1 MHTNIKENESNV
13 KQNNS
18 FFVLHLTPHDY
29 TNLTR
34 SKTRMASY
42 KIKDLEIL
50 TGVKAHTLRI
60 WEKRYDFIKPD
71 RTDTQIRTY
80 SDEELVILLNVALL
94 NKNGVKISR
103 IAEMSQEQVAQK
115 VMEVTSKKDPG
126 VSQEKLLLALIELDE
141 QLFRDTLQ
149 ELIDTCGLEQTFT
162 DHLIPF
168 LDRIGIMW
176 LVGTINPAQEHFIS
190 NLIRQ
195 KIIATIDNLP
205 IPEHYGQPVML
216 FLPEHEWHEISLLFY
231 QFSLRNMGIPT
242 VYLGQSVPYDS
253 LLLAIKKVNPRALVS
268 SWLTAVDH
276 QFMLNYFQ
284 QLNKE
289 ISGIPHFAG
298 GYQVNSNSEQ
308 LSGLIREIKVLA
320 DLENVRELV
329 M

>member
-1 MHTNIKENESNV
+1 
-13 KQNNS
+13 
-18 FFVLHLTPHDY
+18 
-29 TNLTR
+29 
-34 SKTRMASY
+34 MASY
-42 KIKDLEIL
+42 KIKDLETL

-71 RTDTQIRTY
+71 RTDTQIRSY

-94 NKNGVKISR
+94 NKNGIKISK
-103 IAEMSQEQVAQK
+103 IADMNQEQIAKK
-115 VMEVTSKKDPG
+115 VTEVTTIKNPG
-126 VSQEKLLLALIELDE
+126 VSQEKLLLALIEMDE
-141 QLFRDTLQ
+141 ELFRDTLQ
-149 ELIDTCGLEQTFT
+149 QLIDTCGLEVTFM

-195 KIIATIDNLP
+195 KIIATIDDLP
-205 IPEHYGQPVML
+205 IPYTSGQPVML

-231 QFSLRNMGIPT
+231 QFSLRHMGIST

-253 LLLAIKKVNPRALVS
+253 LLHAIKKVKPRAIVS
-268 SWLTAVDH
+268 SWLTAVDP

-298 GYQVNSNSEQ
+298 GYQVNSNSKQ
-308 LSGLIREIKVLA
+308 LSGLISEIKVIS
-320 DLENVRELV
+320 DLEIVREQV
-329 M
+329 T